1 MGKGRMAADVL
12 ELATRCAAE
21 IVARACDVGI
31 AVIRERMWT
40 AYRTLEHHKQ
50 EVRQA
55 RTEDKWQPRNLA
67 ARAAQKKAKAALKL
81 TYALRRQYKGY
92 MLYVTERNG
101 GIRHRRYYSSGA
113 AVKKIKGYINTN
125 LDK

>member
-1 MGKGRMAADVL
+1 MAADVL

-21 IVARACDVGI
+21 IVVRACDVGI
-31 AVIRERMWT
+31 AAVQDRMWKVVNK
-40 AYRTLEHHKQ
+40 LEHHKH

-55 RTEDKWQPRNLA
+55 REVLDPPFKDRAVAA
-67 ARAAQKKAKAALKL
+67 ARKQAKAALKL

-125 LDK
+125 LVY

>member
-1 MGKGRMAADVL
+1 MAADVL

-31 AVIRERMWT
+31 AAVKDRMWK
-40 AYRTLEHHKQ
+40 AVNKLEHHKQ

-55 RTEDKWQPRNLA
+55 RTEDKWQSRNLA

-113 AVKKIKGYINTN
+113 AVKKIKGYMNTN
-125 LDK
+125 LVY

>member
-1 MGKGRMAADVL
+1 MAADVP

-31 AVIRERMWT
+31 AAIKERMWT

-55 RTEDKWQPRNLA
+55 RRPMVSSPDQDRA
-67 ARAAQKKAKAALKL
+67 ARAARKQVKAALKL
-81 TYALRRQYKGY
+81 TRALRSQYKGY

-101 GIRHRRYYSSGA
+101 GVRHRRYGSSGP
-113 AVKKIKGYINTN
+113 AVIKIMVPRPRAER
-125 LDK
+125 